1 MNTSKKM
8 CDLLFLQGK
17 LMNNLEMQISF
28 LSHNKDELQKILDK
42 KQTDLETQIEK
53 LKQDIELQEK
63 KDPFYIFKDR

>member
-1 MNTSKKM
+1 MNTSKEM

-42 KQTDLETQIEK
+42 KQTDLENQIEK
-53 LKQDIELQEK
+53 LKQDIEQYEK
-63 KDPFYIFKDR
+63 EDA

>member
-1 MNTSKKM
+1 MNTSKEM

-53 LKQDIELQEK
+53 LKQDIEQYEK
-63 KDPFYIFKDR
+63 EDA

>member
-1 MNTSKKM
+1 MNTSKQM

-28 LSHNKDELQKILDK
+28 LLHNKNELQKILDK

-53 LKQDIELQEK
+53 LKQDIEQYEK
-63 KDPFYIFKDR
+63 EDA

>member
-1 MNTSKKM
+1 MNTSKEM

-28 LSHNKDELQKILDK
+28 LLHNKNELQKILDK

-53 LKQDIELQEK
+53 LKQDIEQYEK
-63 KDPFYIFKDR
+63 

>member
-1 MNTSKKM
+1 MNTSKEM

-28 LSHNKDELQKILDK
+28 LLHNKNELQKILDK

-53 LKQDIELQEK
+53 LKQDIEQYEK
-63 KDPFYIFKDR
+63 EDA

>member
-1 MNTSKKM
+1 MNTSKEM
-8 CDLLFLQGK
+8 CNLLFLQGK